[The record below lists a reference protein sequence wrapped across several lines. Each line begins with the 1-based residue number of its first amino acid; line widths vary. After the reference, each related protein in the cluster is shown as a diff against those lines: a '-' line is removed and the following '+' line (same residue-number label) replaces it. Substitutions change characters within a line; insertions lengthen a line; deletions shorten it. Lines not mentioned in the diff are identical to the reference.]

1 MIRHVFLYK
10 VAKTAD
16 PKKVIE
22 ILNTLPKKVPGIRSW
37 TLGKHQ
43 GAPGASGDL
52 WDYALICDFDS
63 FDGLQKY
70 SDHPYHMEVVEKLLP
85 MFSARAVCD
94 FEFDAASA
102 SVGRKK

>member
-1 MIRHVFLYK
+1 MVRHVFLYK
-10 VAKTAD
+10 VASGAD

-22 ILNTLPKKVPGIRSW
+22 ILNTLPKKVDGIRGW

-52 WDYALICDFDS
+52 WDYALVCDFDL
-63 FDGLQKY
+63 FEGLQKY
-70 SDHPYHMEVVEKLLP
+70 SDHPYHMEVVEQLLP

-94 FEFDAASA
+94 FEFDAGKQR
-102 SVGRKK
+102 V

>member
-1 MIRHVFLYK
+1 MVRHVFLYK
-10 VAKTAD
+10 VASGAD

-22 ILNTLPKKVPGIRSW
+22 ILNTLPKKVAGIRTW

-52 WDYALICDFDS
+52 WDYALVCDFDLLE
-63 FDGLQKY
+63 GLQKY
-70 SDHPYHMEVVEKLLP
+70 SDDPYHMEVVNKLLP

-94 FEFDAASA
+94 FQFDPSTQK
-102 SVGRKK
+102 V

>member
-1 MIRHVFLYK
+1 MVRHVFLYN
-10 VAKTAD
+10 VASGAD

-22 ILNTLPKKVPGIRSW
+22 ILNTLPKKVSGIRTW

-52 WDYALICDFDS
+52 WEYALVCDFDS
-63 FDGLQKY
+63 LAGLQKY
-70 SDHPYHMEVVEKLLP
+70 SDDPYHMEVVKKLLP

-94 FEFDAASA
+94 FEFDPAKQK
-102 SVGRKK
+102 V